1 MAYNPQ
7 NGDISVAGPS
17 RVPGNHHAPNFM
29 SSLHPPMQNGHPYAS
44 PPETPQTMPH
54 STGGSEEAGE
64 SHNSYYQSTTAAYHN
79 EEILSHL
86 YHTGFQMGHI
96 ENRQYRLHSLILA
109 RSTTLAHLMS
119 TASHSSPQT
128 IYISLASEPLIT
140 EEGFS
145 IALGF
150 LYAAVSLQL
159 VHPQNALSVL
169 ASACYLG
176 GMDDLAAHAYEV
188 CKSSIS
194 LETLPTWIEF
204 VESIVG
210 DEVEPKASS
219 ASDRDKDGSSGRRSI
234 LGVYAERLRD
244 DVMQYFIGAL
254 PRELGA
260 FDPQPAAPPPS
271 TQTPSASPDRPSGHD
286 VYLRLF
292 TLLPYSLFKSCIE
305 SPLLPA
311 PSDHVRYNFAK
322 ACVAARKP
330 GRGRD
335 GEETVV
341 LAFGTEGGSAVCLAR
356 KARKK
361 ALWKVTK

>member
-1 MAYNPQ
+1 
-7 NGDISVAGPS
+7 
-17 RVPGNHHAPNFM
+17 M
-29 SSLHPPMQNGHPYAS
+29 SNLHPPAQNGHPYAS
-44 PPETPQTMPH
+44 PPQTPQTAPH
-54 STGGSEEAGE
+54 STGGSEEPGD

-86 YHTGFQMGHI
+86 YHTGFQMGNYSDINLHI

-119 TASHSSPQT
+119 TATHSSPQT
-128 IYISLASEPLIT
+128 IYISLSSEPLIT

-176 GMDDLAAHAYEV
+176 GMDDLAAHAYSV

-194 LETLPTWIEF
+194 LDSLPTWIEF

-210 DEVEPKASS
+210 DDIDQKALP
-219 ASDRDKDGSSGRRSI
+219 SDREKDGSNDVRRSI

-244 DVMQYFIGAL
+244 DVMHYFVAVL
-254 PRELGA
+254 PRELAA
-260 FDPQPAAPPPS
+260 FDPQPTAPPTT
-271 TQTPSASPDRPSGHD
+271 TQTPSASPDRPSGYE

-292 TLLPYSLFKSCIE
+292 TLLPYSVFKSCIE

-335 GEETVV
+335 SEETVV

-356 KARKK
+356 KARRK

>member
-1 MAYNPQ
+1 
-7 NGDISVAGPS
+7 
-17 RVPGNHHAPNFM
+17 M
-29 SSLHPPMQNGHPYAS
+29 SNLQPPAQNGHPYAS
-44 PPETPQTMPH
+44 PPQTPQSTPH
-54 STGGSEEAGE
+54 STGVSEDAGD
-64 SHNSYYQSTTAAYHN
+64 SHNSYNQSTTAAYHN

-86 YHTGFQMGHI
+86 YHTGFQMGNYSDINLHI

-119 TASHSSPQT
+119 TTSHSSPQT
-128 IYISLASEPLIT
+128 IYISLSSEPLIT

-176 GMDDLAAHAYEV
+176 GMDDLAAHAYAV
-188 CKSSIS
+188 CKSSVS
-194 LETLPTWIEF
+194 LDTLPAWIEF
-204 VESIVG
+204 VESLVG
-210 DEVEPKASS
+210 DDVDLKTMT
-219 ASDRDKDGSSGRRSI
+219 SDREKDGSNVRRSI
-234 LGVYAERLRD
+234 LGIYAERLRD
-244 DVMQYFIGAL
+244 DVMNFFIAAL
-254 PRELGA
+254 PKELGA
-260 FDPQPAAPPPS
+260 FDPQPSVPPPS
-271 TQTPSASPDRPSGHD
+271 AQTPSASPDRPSGYEA
-286 VYLRLF
+286 YLRLF

-322 ACVAARKP
+322 ACVGARKP

-335 GEETVV
+335 TEETVV
-341 LAFGTEGGSAVCLAR
+341 LAFGTEGGGSAVCLAR